1 MTYTATATFDAE
13 DPAGSWTV
21 TIDGQPGAVTFVRRL
36 TDTAVTAAEA
46 LSVFLERHVDP
57 DEIEVGKIVYPGA
70 AGKLAAK
77 ARAARAKAEGATAA
91 AQAAVVEAVQA
102 LAEQGLPS
110 TAIGPLV
117 GVSPQRVQ
125 QLLSHR
131 REPVSRT
138 A

>member
-1 MTYTATATFDAE
+1 MTYTAIATYDTE
-13 DPAGSWTV
+13 DPAGSWTL
-21 TIDGQPGAVTFVRRL
+21 TIDGHPGAVTFVRRL
-36 TDTAVTAAEA
+36 TDIEVTAAEA

-57 DEIEVGKIVYPGA
+57 DEIEVAKFVYPGL

-77 ARAARAKAEGATAA
+77 ARAARGKAEGATAA
-91 AQAAVVEAVQA
+91 AQSAVAEAVHA
-102 LAEQGLPS
+102 LAERGLPS

-125 QLLSHR
+125 QLLAHR
-131 REPVSRT
+131 REAGSCT

>member
-13 DPAGSWTV
+13 DPSGSWTV
-21 TIDGQPGAVTFVRRL
+21 TVDEHPGAVTFVRRL
-36 TDTAVTAAEA
+36 TDLEETAAEA

-57 DEIEVGKIVYPGA
+57 NEIKVGTIVYPGLP
-70 AGKLAAK
+70 GKLAAK
-77 ARAARAKAEGATAA
+77 ARGARAKAEQATAA
-91 AQAAVVEAVQA
+91 AQAAVAEAVDA
-102 LAEQGLPS
+102 LAAQGLPS

-125 QLLSHR
+125 QLLAHR
-131 REPVSRT
+131 RGDVART

>member
-1 MTYTATATFDAE
+1 MTYTATVTFDTEEA
-13 DPAGSWTV
+13 AGSWTV
-21 TIDGQPGAVTFVRRL
+21 TIDGHPGAVTFVRRL
-36 TDTAVTAAEA
+36 TDAEVTAAEA
-46 LSVFLERHVDP
+46 LGVFLERHVDP
-57 DEIEVGKIVYPGA
+57 DEIKIGTIVYPGL

-77 ARAARAKAEGATAA
+77 ARSARAKAEDATEA
-91 AQAAVVEAVQA
+91 AQAAVAEAVHA

-125 QLLSHR
+125 QLLAHGRSAAH
-131 REPVSRT
+131 T